1 MKLFYFY
8 YECSVLVLH
17 CMQEGMT
24 RNVFMLLA
32 GGSTQHSPQVRGGL
46 VSPTVTVSSPDH
58 SAGVGR
64 HGGVDVSVRQLL
76 CLAQI

>member
-1 MKLFYFY
+1 M
-8 YECSVLVLH
+8 H
-17 CMQEGMT
+17 NGMT
-24 RNVFMLLA
+24 RNGCVLLA

-64 HGGVDVSVRQLL
+64 HGGADVSDGQLL